1 MNKGFL
7 IDLGVSTLNF
17 VAENL
22 KPTFTTH
29 SQHSGRWEVYSVNNL
44 LYHCHEYDVTVVIL
58 NLENF

>member
-1 MNKGFL
+1 MRKKRGDWIMNKGFL

-29 SQHSGRWEVYSVNNL
+29 SQHSGR
-44 LYHCHEYDVTVVIL
+44 
-58 NLENF
+58 